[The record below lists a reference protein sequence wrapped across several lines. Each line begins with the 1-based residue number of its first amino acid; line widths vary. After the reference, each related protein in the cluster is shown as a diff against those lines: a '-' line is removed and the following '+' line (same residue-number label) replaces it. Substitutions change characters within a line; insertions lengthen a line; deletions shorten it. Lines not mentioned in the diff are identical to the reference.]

1 MRLSTFTDYSLR
13 LLLYLAAAPGRR
25 VTIGEVA
32 EAYAIS
38 EHHLVKVAHQLGRH
52 GLLENTRGRNGG
64 VCLARPAGKINIGR
78 VVRFT
83 EHGDG
88 PADCLEGACESC
100 RIVRGCRLPRILGDA
115 MEAFYAVL
123 EKYSLADIAAQPA
136 RLAHLLGCPPAR
148 PV

>member
-13 LLLYLAAAPGRR
+13 LLLYLASAPGRR

-78 VVRFT
+78 VVRLT

-88 PADCLEGACESC
+88 PADCLEGACRSC

-123 EKYSLADIAAQPA
+123 ESYTLADIASQPA
-136 RLAHLLGCPPAR
+136 RLANLLGRPPAR
-148 PV
+148 PL